1 MIMAEVRDIVD
12 FAYEEELQD
21 TYSSLVDSIESDKF
35 DIISV
40 KCYFKHIPIKDIHLG
55 WSDNVYAIAEQC
67 HRTLYE
73 YCKKKHYLESDITY
87 DDYLKG
93 ALFSE

>member
-12 FAYEEELQD
+12 YAYEEELQD
-21 TYSSLVDSIESDKF
+21 TYSSLVDRIESDKF

-55 WSDNVYAIAEQC
+55 WSDNDMLLQNNAI
-67 HRTLYE
+67 
-73 YCKKKHYLESDITY
+73 
-87 DDYLKG
+87 G
-93 ALFSE
+93 LFMSIARKSII